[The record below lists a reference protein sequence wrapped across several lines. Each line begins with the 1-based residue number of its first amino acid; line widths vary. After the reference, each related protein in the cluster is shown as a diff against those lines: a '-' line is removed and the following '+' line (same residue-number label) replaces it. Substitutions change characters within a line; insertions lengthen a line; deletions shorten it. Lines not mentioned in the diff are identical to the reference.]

1 MSNQIIFKLE
11 LEVLQAAVLRA
22 GLACLVND
30 LDEKLSEAVAANSPD
45 ISGLKETLQLALSL
59 HESFSDMLAYA
70 TDMAK
75 AKELSEAPSPSSYS
89 H

>member
-1 MSNQIIFKLE
+1 MSDQIIFKLE
-11 LEVLQAAVLRA
+11 LEVLKTAILRA
-22 GLACLVND
+22 GLVCLIND
-30 LDEKLSEAVAANSPD
+30 LDEKLSAAVAANSPD

-70 TDMAK
+70 ADIAK
-75 AKELSEAPSPSSYS
+75 VKELSEATSPSSYS